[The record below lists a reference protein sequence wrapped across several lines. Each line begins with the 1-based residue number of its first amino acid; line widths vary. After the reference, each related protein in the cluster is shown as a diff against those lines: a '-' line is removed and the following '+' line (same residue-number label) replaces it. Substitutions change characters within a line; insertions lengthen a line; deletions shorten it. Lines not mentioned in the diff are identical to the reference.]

1 MMAEQLNFG
10 QPNNGATP
18 TKDTKV
24 YMIMAT
30 NVWAQP
36 LGWWEAIKA
45 AKARGCK
52 IITVDTRRTKAAEIA
67 DIHLAPAIGT
77 DAALA
82 AGIARVLIKEN
93 LINKPFIDQWTH
105 GFEEYA
111 KYVDQFTPEKT
122 QEITGVP
129 ADKIVAAARL

>member
-36 LGWWEAIKA
+36 WVG
-45 AKARGCK
+45 G
-52 IITVDTRRTKAAEIA
+52 
-67 DIHLAPAIGT
+67 
-77 DAALA
+77 
-82 AGIARVLIKEN
+82 
-93 LINKPFIDQWTH
+93 KP
-105 GFEEYA
+105 
-111 KYVDQFTPEKT
+111 
-122 QEITGVP
+122 
-129 ADKIVAAARL
+129 